1 MHKKLKKIKRFFQKK
16 YQLIKM
22 RYYSTIIFLFVSS
35 IFAVIL
41 LLYFAN
47 ITRNFEKEN
56 LVLLSKIKKIE
67 DQININEIEL
77 SFYNS
82 YEYLLK
88 MQKIYFEIPEQN
100 YLNQRISFYNFK
112 NKNSE
117 SLHTVGIK

>member
-1 MHKKLKKIKRFFQKK
+1 MK
-16 YQLIKM
+16 
-22 RYYSTIIFLFVSS
+22 YYSAIIFLFISS
-35 IFAVIL
+35 FFSVLL

-47 ITRNFEKEN
+47 ITKNIEKEN
-56 LVLLSKIKKIE
+56 FVLLSKIEKLE
-67 DQININEIEL
+67 EQININEIEL

>member
-1 MHKKLKKIKRFFQKK
+1 
-16 YQLIKM
+16 M

-35 IFAVIL
+35 IFAVVL

-47 ITRNFEKEN
+47 ITRNIEKEN
-56 LVLLSKIKKIE
+56 FILLGKIKKIE

-88 MQKIYFEIPEQN
+88 MQKIYFEVPEHN
-100 YLNQRISFYNFK
+100 YLNQRISFHNFK
-112 NKNSE
+112 NNNSE
-117 SLHTVGIK
+117 SLYTVGIK

>member
-1 MHKKLKKIKRFFQKK
+1 
-16 YQLIKM
+16 M

-47 ITRNFEKEN
+47 ITRNIEKEN
-56 LVLLSKIKKIE
+56 FVLLSKIKKIE

-88 MQKIYFEIPEQN
+88 MQKIYFEIPEEN

-112 NKNSE
+112 NKNSD
-117 SLHTVGIK
+117 SLYTVGIK

>member
-1 MHKKLKKIKRFFQKK
+1 
-16 YQLIKM
+16 M

-56 LVLLSKIKKIE
+56 FVLLSKIKKTE

-77 SFYNS
+77 SFYSS

-88 MQKIYFEIPEQN
+88 MQKIYFEIPEKK
-100 YLNQRISFYNFK
+100 LLKSK
-112 NKNSE
+112 NK
-117 SLHTVGIK
+117 LL

>member
-1 MHKKLKKIKRFFQKK
+1 
-16 YQLIKM
+16 M

-35 IFAVIL
+35 VFAVVL

-47 ITRNFEKEN
+47 ITRNIEKEN
-56 LVLLSKIKKIE
+56 FVLLSKIKKTE
-67 DQININEIEL
+67 DQININEIEF

-82 YEYLLK
+82 YDYLIK
-88 MQKIYFEIPEQN
+88 MQKIYFEIPEKN

>member
-1 MHKKLKKIKRFFQKK
+1 
-16 YQLIKM
+16 M

-35 IFAVIL
+35 VFVVFL

-47 ITRNFEKEN
+47 ITRNIEKEN
-56 LVLLSKIKKIE
+56 FVLLDKIKKTE

-88 MQKIYFEIPEQN
+88 MQKIYFEITEQN